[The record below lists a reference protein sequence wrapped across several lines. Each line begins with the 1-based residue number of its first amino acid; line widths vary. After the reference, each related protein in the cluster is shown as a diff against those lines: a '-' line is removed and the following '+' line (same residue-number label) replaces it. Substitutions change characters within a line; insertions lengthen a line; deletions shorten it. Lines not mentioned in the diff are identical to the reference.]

1 MSKAR
6 ALMYIDTVQNFMV
19 PRIARVLFPSTG
31 ITNTFATEG
40 NVSVYP
46 NPAADILN
54 VRVEGLNGAAYAIE
68 MLDATGRVVRNEQN
82 LTAQSYVVNRNEL
95 SNGVYYVKV
104 TSGLN
109 RKVAKVVL
117 Y

>member
-1 MSKAR
+1 
-6 ALMYIDTVQNFMV
+6 
-19 PRIARVLFPSTG
+19 
-31 ITNTFATEG
+31 
-40 NVSVYP
+40 
-46 NPAADILN
+46 
-54 VRVEGLNGAAYAIE
+54 